1 MKSDLDALMAK
12 RGLDALIVAGDEHGN
27 APRAYLTNGAALTG
41 GYVLKKRGAA
51 PVAVVNPMEVEE
63 AAKSGLEVHSYH
75 DFGWGEL
82 YKQMDGDLDK
92 ATVVFWKRMLQ
103 HIGVESGKVGVYG
116 TGAINH
122 YLELIRMIGEQS
134 PEYEFVGEMGMTLFD
149 EAYVTKDAEEI
160 ERIRSVA
167 ARVSAVWQATWDFI
181 GSHRAEGETVVKDD
195 GTPLTIG
202 DVKHFVRRE
211 LLDRDL
217 EDDAMIFAQ
226 GRDGGFP
233 HSRGDAETPL
243 ELGKPIVFDLFPR
256 EIGGG
261 YYHDS
266 TRTWSLG
273 YATPEVQQ
281 AYDQVMDAFDVAVD
295 NFRPN
300 LPARLLQEAV
310 QDYFESK
317 GHPTTRSQPSTSVG
331 YVHSLG
337 HGVGLN
343 IHERPSLGHL
353 SKDVLQPGNVISI
366 EPGLYYPER
375 GFGVR
380 IEDLC
385 YVDASGALIDLT
397 DFHKDLVLPLR
408 KRASE

>member
-12 RGLDALIVAGDEHGN
+12 RKLDAIMVTGDGHSN
-27 APRAYLTNGAALTG
+27 PPRYYLTNGAHVTG
-41 GYVLKKRGAA
+41 GYVLKKAGEA
-51 PVAVVNPMEVEE
+51 PVLIVNGMETAE
-63 AAKSGLEVHSYH
+63 AAKSGLQVYSYN
-75 DFGWGEL
+75 DLDYGAL
-82 YKQMDGDLDK
+82 YKSLDGDLQK
-92 ATVVFWKRMLQ
+92 TTVIFWKRMLERVGIERGR
-103 HIGVESGKVGVYG
+103 IGLYG
-116 TGAINH
+116 EGNIGN
-122 YLELIRMIGEQS
+122 YLALSKLFEAEY
-134 PEYEFVGEMGMTLFD
+134 PEYELVGETGMTLFD

-167 ARVSAVWQATWDFI
+167 QRTSAVLQATWDYI
-181 GSHRAEGETVVKDD
+181 GGHRAEGETVVKDD

-202 DVKHFVRRE
+202 DVKRFVRRE

-217 EDDAMIFAQ
+217 EDDAMIFAE

-233 HSRGDAETPL
+233 HSRGEADMPL
-243 ELGKPIVFDLFPR
+243 QLGQPIVFDLFPR
-256 EIGGG
+256 ELGGG
-261 YYHDS
+261 YFHDS
-266 TRTWSLG
+266 TRTWSIG
-273 YATPEVQQ
+273 YATPEVQE
-281 AYDQVMDAFDVAVD
+281 AYQQVMDAFDVAVD

-300 LPARLLQEAV
+300 IPAKSLQEAV

-317 GHPTTRSQPSTSVG
+317 GHQTTRSHPSTDVG

-353 SKDVLQPGNVISI
+353 AKDMLQVGNVISI

-385 YVDASGALIDLT
+385 YVSPNGELVSLT
-397 DFHKDLVLPLR
+397 DFHKELVLPLR
-408 KRASE
+408 NT

>member
-1 MKSDLDALMAK
+1 MKSDLDRLMEA
-12 RGLDALIVAGDEHGN
+12 RGLDVLLICGDEHAN
-27 APRAYLTNGAALTG
+27 PPRAYLTNGAMITG
-41 GYVLKKRGAA
+41 GYVLRKRGGS
-51 PVAVVNPMEVEE
+51 PMLVVNPMEIEE
-63 AAKSGLEVHSYH
+63 AARSGLETHSYH

-82 YKQMDGDLDK
+82 FQQTDGDIQK
-92 ATVVFWKRMLQ
+92 ATVIFWKRLLQ
-103 HIGVESGKVGVYG
+103 AVGVESGKVGVYG
-116 TGAINH
+116 AGNINH
-122 YLELIRMIGEQS
+122 YLELIRLVEAEY
-134 PEYEFVGEMGMTLFD
+134 PEYRFVGEMGMTLFD
-149 EAYVTKDAEEI
+149 EAYVTKDADEI
-160 ERIRSVA
+160 ARIRSVA
-167 ARVSAVWQATWDFI
+167 ERTSAVWQAAWDFI
-181 GSHRAEGETVVKDD
+181 AGHRAEGETVVKAD
-195 GTPLTIG
+195 GSPLTIG

-233 HSRGDAETPL
+233 HSRGEADTPL
-243 ELGKPIVFDLFPR
+243 ELGKAIVFDLFPR
-256 EIGGG
+256 ELGGG

-266 TRTWSLG
+266 TRTWSIG
-273 YATPEVQQ
+273 YATPEVEQ
-281 AYDQVMDAFDVAVD
+281 AYNEVMDAFDVAVD

-300 LPARLLQEAV
+300 IPARVLQEAV

-317 GHPTTRSQPSTSVG
+317 GHPTTRSNPSTEVG

-385 YVDASGALIDLT
+385 YVDASGELVTLT
-397 DFHKDLVLPLR
+397 DFHKELVLPLR
-408 KRASE
+408 GND